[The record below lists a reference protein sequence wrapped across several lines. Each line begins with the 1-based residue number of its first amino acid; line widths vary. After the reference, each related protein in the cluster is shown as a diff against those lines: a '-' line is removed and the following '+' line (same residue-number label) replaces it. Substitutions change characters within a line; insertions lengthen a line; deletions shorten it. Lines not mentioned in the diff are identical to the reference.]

1 MNILEVHLD
10 KWDLNGRKGISKGHA
25 GVGEGGWVDHNSRNR
40 LIQGLLDQVDERTL
54 VVALMADQSDAL
66 CLSQGLQ
73 RCIDVLEGRKPV
85 EAGLALTE
93 QIEVW
98 PMEDPK
104 EGRVRHCQRQRVHE
118 GQIVTDGLMSPY

>member
-1 MNILEVHLD
+1 MHLD
-10 KWDLNGRKGISKGHA
+10 KWDLNGRKRISKGHT

-40 LIQGLLDQVDERTL
+40 LIQGLLDQVDEPTL

-73 RCIDVLEGRKPV
+73 RCIDVLEGRKSV

-104 EGRVRHCQRQRVHE
+104 EGGVRH
-118 GQIVTDGLMSPY
+118 

>member
-1 MNILEVHLD
+1 M
-10 KWDLNGRKGISKGHA
+10 
-25 GVGEGGWVDHNSRNR
+25 GEGGWVDHNSGNR
-40 LIQGLLDQVDERTL
+40 LVQGLLDQVDERAL

-73 RCIDVLEGRKPV
+73 RCIDVFEGCKPI

-98 PMEDPK
+98 PMEDPE
-104 EGRVRHCQRQRVHE
+104 EGSVRH
-118 GQIVTDGLMSPY
+118 